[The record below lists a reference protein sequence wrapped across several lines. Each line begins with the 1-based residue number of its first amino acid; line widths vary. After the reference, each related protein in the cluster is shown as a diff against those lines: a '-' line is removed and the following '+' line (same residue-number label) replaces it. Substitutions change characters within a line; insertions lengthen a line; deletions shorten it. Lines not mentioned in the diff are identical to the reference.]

1 MDNGYRLQQGT
12 YSRESGVRFTLLN
25 NVSVAA
31 QILTFDATAV
41 AAVQINYT
49 IVRGTAVRTGVYTI
63 ISGTTASGGIITAG
77 SFVVGS
83 TYTILTVGTTDFTLI
98 GATSNT
104 IGITFVATGIGAGT
118 GTATNLSGTD
128 TGVQNSSP
136 GVTFSVTESTSIVS
150 WKYVTTATG
159 SDAILRYSITY
170 LA

>member
-1 MDNGYRLQQGT
+1 M
-12 YSRESGVRFTLLN
+12 
-25 NVSVAA
+25 
-31 QILTFDATAV
+31 
-41 AAVQINYT
+41 
-49 IVRGTAVRTGVYTI
+49 
-63 ISGTTASGGIITAG
+63 
-77 SFVVGS
+77 GS